1 MGAHRKAKK
10 SELKTTERQYSV
22 IKALSPISRLMTIAN
37 LQQKRYPAKV
47 MLWLAVSEYGESEP
61 VRLRCQ

>member
-22 IKALSPISRLMTIAN
+22 IKALSPISRLMAISGNSKLT
-37 LQQKRYPAKV
+37 AKEV
-47 MLWLAVSEYGESEP
+47 PSQGYVVAG
-61 VRLRCQ
+61 C